1 MTVALGLPTAMT
13 WHCMLGS
20 TSWAF
25 RAARLVRVWADRG
38 VAMSAVS
45 EVAADPL
52 RRIVGGAGEVTV
64 LPNGIDV
71 SRWRPIESTPPTV
84 ESTTTTIAGTPPTV
98 ESTTVPRSP
107 SLREGA
113 GPLRLVTAMRLAPR
127 KRPTAL
133 VDLVRRAEE
142 QAGQGSL
149 DLTILGEGP
158 ERRGVEAQVR
168 AHGLDW
174 VHLPGRVPR
183 DELAARYADS
193 DVYLSPTR
201 LESFGIAALE
211 ARTAGLPVVGR
222 RGSGIGEF
230 VTDCVGGRI
239 VEGDTEMA
247 QVIAELAADRAAL
260 ALMRSWNLEHPPSQD
275 WPHVAELA
283 VAEYDRARALARVRS
298 ARR

>member
-1 MTVALGLPTAMT
+1 VA
-13 WHCMLGS
+13 
-20 TSWAF
+20 
-25 RAARLVRVWADRG
+25 
-38 VAMSAVS
+38 
-45 EVAADPL
+45 
-52 RRIVGGAGEVTV
+52 V

-71 SRWRPIESTPPTV
+71 SRWRPIESTAPPIESPRTSI
-84 ESTTTTIAGTPPTV
+84 ESTTAPI
-98 ESTTVPRSP
+98 ESTTVSRPASVH
-107 SLREGA
+107 EGA

-133 VDLVRRAEE
+133 VDLVRRAAD

-149 DLTILGEGP
+149 ELTILGEGP
-158 ERRGVEAQVR
+158 ERRRVEAQIR

-183 DELAARYADS
+183 DELAALYATS

-230 VTDCVGGRI
+230 VTDRVGGRI
-239 VEGDTEMA
+239 VDGDTEMA
-247 QVIAELAADRAAL
+247 DVIAELAADRKAL
-260 ALMRSWNLEHPPSQD
+260 ARMRSWNLQHPPSQD
-275 WPHVAELA
+275 WWHVAELA
-283 VAEYDRARALARVRS
+283 GAEYDRARVLARVRS
-298 ARR
+298 ARG